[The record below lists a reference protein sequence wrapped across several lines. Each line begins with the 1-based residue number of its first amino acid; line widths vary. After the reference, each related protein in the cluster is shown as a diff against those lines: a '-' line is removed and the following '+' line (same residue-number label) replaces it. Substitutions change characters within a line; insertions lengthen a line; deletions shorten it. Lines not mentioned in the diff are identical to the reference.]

1 MDAITIELIQK
12 VQQLPLEKQ
21 KAVLQI
27 VNVDFS
33 STSETQSYSREEW
46 RKQLLECS
54 VWSEEQIHDITEL
67 KRQERL
73 AVWLSLPA
81 WSEEDIQRIEAIHN
95 EINHYEPRTV

>member
-27 VNVDFS
+27 VNSDFS
-33 STSETQSYSREEW
+33 RTEDTPQHSREEW

-54 VWSEEQIHDITEL
+54 VWSDEQIHNITET
-67 KRQERL
+67 RRWMNQWQTE
-73 AVWLSLPA
+73 SL
-81 WSEEDIQRIEAIHN
+81 
-95 EINHYEPRTV
+95 